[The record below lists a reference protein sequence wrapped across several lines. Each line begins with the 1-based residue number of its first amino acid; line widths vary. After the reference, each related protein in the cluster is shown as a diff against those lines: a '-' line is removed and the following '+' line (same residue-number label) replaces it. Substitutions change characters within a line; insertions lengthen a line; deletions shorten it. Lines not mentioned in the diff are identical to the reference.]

1 LIDEAIDIM
10 RRKWTDSFVA
20 SSHVG
25 SMGGIMAVKRGE
37 AHLGGVHLLDEASG
51 GYNRSYVRKYI
62 PEGGVRL
69 LRCVQRSQGLMVARG
84 NPLGIRGIEDL
95 ANLRYVNRQKG
106 SGTRILLDYLLKQ
119 RSLDSKQIKGYE
131 REELTHTAVAAA
143 VAAGT
148 ADAGMGIL
156 AAARIYDLEFI
167 PICEEEYD
175 LLIAE
180 ESLNNPQFQRFM
192 QALQSEEL
200 KQRLEAMGGYK
211 LDRPG
216 EMIEL

>member
-1 LIDEAIDIM
+1 
-10 RRKWTDSFVA
+10 
-20 SSHVG
+20 
-25 SMGGIMAVKRGE
+25 
-37 AHLGGVHLLDEASG
+37 
-51 GYNRSYVRKYI
+51 
-62 PEGGVRL
+62 
-69 LRCVQRSQGLMVARG
+69 
-84 NPLGIRGIEDL
+84 
-95 ANLRYVNRQKG
+95 
-106 SGTRILLDYLLKQ
+106 
-119 RSLDSKQIKGYE
+119 
-131 REELTHTAVAAA
+131 
-143 VAAGT
+143 
-148 ADAGMGIL
+148 L